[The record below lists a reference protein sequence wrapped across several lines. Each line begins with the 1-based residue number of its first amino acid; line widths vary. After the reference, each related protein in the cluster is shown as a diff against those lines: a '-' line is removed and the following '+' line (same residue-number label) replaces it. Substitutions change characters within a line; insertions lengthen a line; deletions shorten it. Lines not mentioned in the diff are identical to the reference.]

1 MRIVYTFLMCI
12 YDWAIQLIS
21 PFHAKAQL
29 WVNGRKNA
37 TMPDFS
43 GKPIFWFH
51 CASLGE
57 FDMAIPLMQRI
68 RLNQPNSY
76 ILVSFF
82 SPSGMEHYQKRGEIV
97 DGAVYLPIDR
107 PKKVEQFLNQFNP
120 KVLILVKYEFW
131 PNLIIEAKKRSIFV
145 VSICTSL
152 RENQRFFKW
161 YGGLFRRALRS
172 IDFFY
177 TQNSKTAHLLS
188 NLKIDHVLTMGDTR
202 YDRVL
207 ERKEMHQSNARIE
220 TFLNGEKAIILG
232 STWAA
237 DERLLIPFIHSQPN
251 KKFILA
257 PHDIGE
263 SRLIEIESQL
273 EGVVQRYTAPN
284 DENRRVLLLNT
295 IGHLTDAYQ
304 YAALAYVG
312 GGFSGKLHNILEP
325 IAYAIPVI
333 FGPKHLRYTEAEEA
347 IREGIAFSI
356 HTAKEL
362 NALYIQLDKQY
373 DTIREQSIHF
383 VNQQKGASDRILNHM
398 IARLTF

>member
-21 PFHAKAQL
+21 PYHDKAQL
-29 WVNGRKNA
+29 WVNGRKNIK
-37 TMPDFS
+37 TPDFS
-43 GKPIFWFH
+43 GKPILWFH

-68 RLNQPNSY
+68 RLTQPNSY

-82 SPSGMEHYQKRGEIV
+82 SPSGMEHYQKRGDIV

-161 YGGLFRRALRS
+161 YGGLFRRAIRS

-177 TQNSKTAHLLS
+177 TQNSTTARLLS
-188 NLKIDHVLTMGDTR
+188 NLQIDRVQTVGDTR

-207 ERKEMHQSNARIE
+207 ERKNMAQSNARIE
-220 TFLNGEKAIILG
+220 TFLNGDKAIILG
-232 STWAA
+232 STWPA
-237 DERLLIPFIHSQPN
+237 DERVLIPFIHSQPN
-251 KKFILA
+251 RKFILA

-263 SRLIEIESQL
+263 GRITEIERQL
-273 EGVVQRYTAPN
+273 EGLVQRYTAPN
-284 DENRRVLLLNT
+284 DDSRVLLLNT
-295 IGHLTDAYQ
+295 IGHLTDAYH
-304 YAALAYVG
+304 YAELAYVG

-325 IAYAIPVI
+325 IVYAIPVI
-333 FGPKHLRYTEAEEA
+333 FGPKHSRYPEAEEA

-356 HTAKEL
+356 QTAEEL
-362 NALYIQLDKQY
+362 NDLYVQLDEQY
-373 DTIREQSIHF
+373 DTIRERSLHF
-383 VNQQKGASDRILNHM
+383 VNQQKGASDRILDHLITRM
-398 IARLTF
+398 TF